1 MQQVFEHIQDLP
13 QQYGKMQ
20 YDDLQTS
27 VKKFMNNK
35 NNNQD
40 NKQKRK

>member
-1 MQQVFEHIQDLP
+1 
-13 QQYGKMQ
+13 MQ

-40 NKQKRK
+40 NKQKRKW